1 MYYNRAQCRA
11 ARSLAEQLLSLAHT
25 IGEPA
30 YLPGVHAL
38 LGQVLFIMGEF
49 RLAWKHATQGLAVYE
64 TQNHGPFAAHAAQ
77 DPGVTCLA
85 AQARALWYLGYPDQ
99 ALQSGRAA
107 LARAR
112 DLAHP
117 ISLASALN
125 SLIALHHWRGE
136 WHIAQKLGAQLATL
150 ARKQAFPHWAGW
162 GLLLRG
168 EILARQGRV
177 EEGIVQMRQGF
188 AALQSTGAQMPLT
201 GLACELAWAYQK
213 AARPEEGLPLLAEA
227 LAVIPNTGERFAEAE
242 LYRLKGELLLRKGE
256 RENGG
261 MGEQISHSSTSP
273 FTHSSPEACF
283 QQALG
288 IARQQ
293 QAKSLELRTVI
304 CLSRL
309 WQSQGKTRQAH
320 QHLARIYHWFTEG
333 LDTADLQEAKALL
346 KELA

>member
-1 MYYNRAQCRA
+1 LVGRETELAYLHERLEKALRGERQIVFISGEPGIGKTA
-11 ARSLAEQLLSLAHT
+11 LADTFVSLARERFSVWIAHGQC
-25 IGEPA
+25 IEHYGAGEA
-30 YLPGVHAL
+30 YLPLLTAFRR
-38 LGQVLFIMGEF
+38 LGQEPGKK
-49 RLAWKHATQGLAVYE
+49 RLITHLRRYAPTWLAQLPALVDMSEREQVQREAQGATQE
-64 TQNHGPFAAHAAQ
+64 
-77 DPGVTCLA
+77 
-85 AQARALWYLGYPDQ
+85 RM
-99 ALQSGRAA
+99 
-107 LARAR
+107 
-112 DLAHP
+112 
-117 ISLASALN
+117 
-125 SLIALHHWRGE
+125 
-136 WHIAQKLGAQLATL
+136 
-150 ARKQAFPHWAGW
+150 
-162 GLLLRG
+162 LR
-168 EILARQGRV
+168 EFTEMVEVLTSRQGLILV
-177 EEGIVQMRQGF
+177 LEDLHWSDASTLDWLSEEGIVQMRQGF

-201 GLACELAWAYQK
+201 GLARELAWAYQK